1 MKVWIKYLLG
11 IALGILA
18 ALVLPLNN
26 AKGME
31 VLSFLTE
38 LFIRFGRYIL
48 VPLVFS
54 TAIISVNK
62 LRTSNLMLKTTLW
75 TVGIVVVS
83 SLVLTLIG
91 MLSIVLFKLP
101 RIPITVDVATET
113 SAINIKSILLS
124 LFPESAVQALSEGSF
139 ILVSF
144 LFAFLIGWA
153 SASDSTNFR
162 PVYTLAD
169 SLSQLFYN
177 ILSFFT
183 EIMSVLSVAIMANWV
198 VTSRAAFASGI
209 FTPMVMMFVVDF
221 LILVCVIYPIIIRY
235 VCHDRHPYRILFA
248 SLAPF
253 MLAFISGDSNLA
265 LTLNM
270 RHGKESLGI
279 KRRVNGFTYPLFSI
293 FARGGSALVSVIGF
307 FLIWRSYS
315 SLPIKKED
323 IMLIFAVAFA
333 FSFLL
338 GGFPAGGAYVLL
350 TILCAKYGRG
360 FETSFLLLKP
370 AAAILCSFAALFD
383 TATAMFGSY
392 IVGIKTKM
400 IEHHSIFNFI

>member
-11 IALGILA
+11 IALGVLA

-26 AKGME
+26 AKGIE
-31 VLSFLTE
+31 ILSFLTE

-75 TVGIVVVS
+75 TLGIIVIS
-83 SLVLTLIG
+83 TLVLTLIG
-91 MLSIVLFKLP
+91 MFSIVLFKLP

-113 SAINIKSILLS
+113 SAINLKSILLS

-162 PVYTLAD
+162 PVYMLAD
-169 SLSQLFYN
+169 SFSQLFYN

-209 FTPMVMMFVVDF
+209 FTPMVMMFIIDF
-221 LILVCVIYPIIIRY
+221 LILVCIIYPIIIRY

-315 SLPIKKED
+315 SLPIKEED
-323 IMLIFAVAFA
+323 IMLVFFVAFC

-370 AAAILCSFAALFD
+370 ATVILCSFAALFD

-392 IVGIKTKM
+392 IVAIKTKM